1 MNSIIEELKKNIS
14 SFEKQVHVEEIGK
27 VLEVGDGIARLS
39 GLTKCQASEMLEFPG
54 GTFGVALNLEEE
66 TVGAVILGDY
76 SHIKEGDT
84 VKRTGRILSVPV
96 GEELIGRVVNPL
108 GVVKDG
114 GPTITSKKFYPI
126 EKIAPGVIARAS
138 VNQPL
143 QTGRSDF

>member
-14 SFEKQVHVEEIGK
+14 SFEKQVEVEEVGK
-27 VLEVGDGIARLS
+27 VLEIGDGIARLS

-76 SHIKEGDT
+76 THLKEGDI

-108 GVVKDG
+108 GVAKDG
-114 GPTITSKKFYPI
+114 GSPISSKKFYPI
-126 EKIAPGVIARAS
+126 EKLLRV
-138 VNQPL
+138 L
-143 QTGRSDF
+143 

>member
-14 SFEKQVHVEEIGK
+14 SFEKQVEVEEVGK
-27 VLEVGDGIARLS
+27 VLEIGDGIARLS

-76 SHIKEGDT
+76 THLKEGDI

-96 GEELIGRVVNPL
+96 G
-108 GVVKDG
+108 K
-114 GPTITSKKFYPI
+114 
-126 EKIAPGVIARAS
+126 
-138 VNQPL
+138 
-143 QTGRSDF
+143 